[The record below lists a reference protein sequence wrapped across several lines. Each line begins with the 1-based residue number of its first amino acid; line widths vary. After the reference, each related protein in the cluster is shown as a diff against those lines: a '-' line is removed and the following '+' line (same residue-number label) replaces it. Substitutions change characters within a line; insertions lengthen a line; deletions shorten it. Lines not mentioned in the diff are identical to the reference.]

1 MMLTCPA
8 CDARYAINADR
19 LEGRTVKTRCKRCGE
34 RFRVSPA
41 VESGEVYPPGPGAGS
56 DPAQKTALVRR
67 VEDRRAG
74 AADLFAGLA
83 SAGAEESVATSAPPN
98 TLFTGQRNESSVLFS
113 LATLAKTAPA
123 PAATVT
129 ETSSLIDLRAL
140 SAAMAKGEAR
150 PSGADD
156 IVNLGGGGA
165 FAFASPLGAP
175 VVPVQ
180 SQETELPRNRKM
192 PIMIGATALAV
203 VAIVGVATFA
213 SARAISNA
221 AGVSSQGPASAMTT
235 VAPTVANAPTS
246 AGVLAEPS
254 APTALL
260 APAASSAASAPSSPA
275 RSPTRTTDARQ
286 IASPVSSLATGGTTS
301 ASAKCCPGESESDT
315 VCHMRLSVGAPCGAE
330 PSTSTSTKSAP
341 PFDRP
346 SAARGLAIS
355 VANCK
360 RADGPTG
367 AGHVKVTFQPSGLVS
382 AVDVEAP
389 FAGTAAGACIAQR
402 YRGVSVPAFS
412 GGALTVGKGFALE

>member
-8 CDARYAINADR
+8 CDARYAINAER
-19 LEGRTVKTRCKRCGE
+19 LEGRTVKIRCKRCGE

-56 DPAQKTALVRR
+56 DPAQQKTAMVRR

-83 SAGAEESVATSAPPN
+83 SAGAESVATSAPPN

-129 ETSSLIDLRAL
+129 DTSSLIDLRAL
-140 SAAMAKGEAR
+140 SAAMAKAEAR
-150 PSGADD
+150 PSRADD

-165 FAFASPLGAP
+165 FAFASPLAAP

-180 SQETELPRNRKM
+180 SQEPELARNRKM

-203 VAIVGVATFA
+203 VAIVGAATFA
-213 SARAISNA
+213 SARAISSA

-235 VAPTVANAPTS
+235 VANAPTT
-246 AGVLAEPS
+246 AVVPAEPS
-254 APTALL
+254 APPALL
-260 APAASSAASAPSSPA
+260 APALLAPAPSSAASAASSTA
-275 RSPTRTTDARQ
+275 RSPTRTTDGRQ
-286 IASPVSSLATGGTTS
+286 IASPVSSVATGSTTS
-301 ASAKCCPGESESDT
+301 ASAKCCPGESDT
-315 VCHMRLSVGAPCGAE
+315 VCHMRLSVGAPCGGE
-330 PSTSTSTKSAP
+330 PSTSSSTKSAP

-346 SAARGLAIS
+346 SAGRALAIS

-360 RADGPTG
+360 RTDGPTG

-382 AVDVEAP
+382 AVEVEAP